1 MRRLPALNRR
11 GFPLVVLLLPTLQG
25 CTGAA
30 TTHTSE
36 IADTASEIG
45 DPLPLGESR
54 VGTLVKTTGP
64 QEFAGSLATPPTA
77 SAPLTTLS
85 RRDDGLDST
94 ASDLSPQQAAEAAAT
109 DVRPWHPLG
118 RLLKFMGRKP
128 SEDVFLWRSNAD
140 VSLPGPD
147 LANFPNSSYTL
158 PRGGVYLESSP
169 VGFYGTSAISSSQ
182 WNWEY
187 LLRYGL
193 TDNLEF
199 RLFSNGLT
207 AVPGATGFS
216 PLAFDT
222 KAHLWAADWDWFNV
236 SVGAE
241 AYIQTT
247 SWLASPALYSP
258 LQYAFNLLVDHELP
272 WEVSFEWNLGFVRQ
286 TNPTK
291 TLYLP
296 TFQWAFQRNITD
308 DIALFVQGYHNADAL
323 PRLPGAKLS
332 SAPSYPQQEAVGLGG
347 QWSFNKQI
355 AFYGSYNWGLTRFT
369 PSYNANFGV
378 AVSF

>member
-1 MRRLPALNRR
+1 MRRLPVPNRR
-11 GFPLVVLLLPTLQG
+11 GLPLAVMLLPALQG
-25 CTGAA
+25 CTGAL
-30 TTHTSE
+30 THDPK
-36 IADTASEIG
+36 IVDTASEIG
-45 DPLPLGESR
+45 NPLPLRDDR
-54 VGTLVKTTGP
+54 VKGKISDQTTSS
-64 QEFAGSLATPPTA
+64 QEFADSLAAPPTA
-77 SAPLTTLS
+77 S
-85 RRDDGLDST
+85 
-94 ASDLSPQQAAEAAAT
+94 DLPPQQAAQAAAT
-109 DVRPWHPLG
+109 DVRPWRPLG

-272 WEVSFEWNLGFVRQ
+272 WGVSFEWNLGFVRQ
-286 TNPTK
+286 TQQGETR
-291 TLYLP
+291 YLP
-296 TFQWAFQRNITD
+296 TVQWAFQRNITD
-308 DIALFVQGYHNADAL
+308 TIALFVQGYHNADAL
-323 PRLPGAKLS
+323 PRVPDAKLS
-332 SAPSYPQQEAVGLGG
+332 PTPSRPQMEAVGLGT

-369 PSYNANFGV
+369 PAYNANFGV

>member
-1 MRRLPALNRR
+1 MRRLPGSSRQCL
-11 GFPLVVLLLPTLQG
+11 PLAVLLLPALQG
-25 CTGAA
+25 CTGVV
-30 TTHTSE
+30 THAPK
-36 IADTASEIG
+36 IADT
-45 DPLPLGESR
+45 LPLAESR
-54 VGTLVKTTGP
+54 VKEGMPAKTMGSKELPDSSTLAPTG
-64 QEFAGSLATPPTA
+64 
-77 SAPLTTLS
+77 SAPPATLFPRS
-85 RRDDGLDST
+85 DEPDAT
-94 ASDLSPQQAAEAAAT
+94 ASDLPPQQAAQAAAT
-109 DVRPWHPLG
+109 DVSPWRPLG

-128 SEDVFLWRSNAD
+128 SENVFLWRSNAD

-169 VGFYGTSAISSSQ
+169 VGFYGVSAISSSQ

-258 LQYAFNLLVDHELP
+258 LQYAFNLLVDHDLP
-272 WEVSFEWNLGFVRQ
+272 WGVSFEWNLGFVRQ
-286 TNPTK
+286 TNPTR

-323 PRLPGAKLS
+323 PRVPGARPSL
-332 SAPSYPQQEAVGLGG
+332 APSYPQQEAVGLGG
-347 QWSFNKQI
+347 QWSVNKQI
-355 AFYGSYNWGLTRFT
+355 AFFGSYNWGLTRFT
-369 PSYNANFGV
+369 PAYNANLGV
-378 AVSF
+378 ALSF